1 MKGKKEPMRHPV
13 DIGTLEALEEF
24 KTDYGH
30 RCMFK
35 AMGFTT
41 EELGLPRIAVVN
53 SWSEQSPGHIH
64 LRNIAD
70 GVKAGIRM
78 AGGMPFEINVI
89 GPCTMLGRTV
99 ADGANYDLPQ
109 REAILASVE
118 SALRVGWCQG
128 WVGIGACDKIVP
140 GMMLAAIRLNRPFI
154 FIGGGQMIPSPYRGK
169 NIGYVEGQEIVVQEL
184 RKLKD
189 APHLKEAY
197 EELLEEVTDCCGS
210 SAGACG
216 EMSTGNTMA
225 LLMEALGFSLP
236 GTSTSVGV
244 SAEKIW
250 QSKETGKRIVDM
262 ARKELKPRD
271 ILTVE
276 SLKNAIAVNMAIC
289 GGTNSLVHLQCY
301 AHEARIPLTLDT
313 WDEVSRAV
321 PALCGVTPSGPYVLP
336 DLHKAGGVPAV
347 MKRVESFL
355 ETDCVT
361 VTGEAVKA
369 NLADV
374 NVSDSDVIRSLDN
387 PLWPEGSLAIL
398 RGNLAPRGA
407 VTRHT
412 IIENK
417 SLLDRTFIARV
428 FNSLHQAIEKVLSDA
443 RPLKAG
449 DAVVIRYIGPRGGPA
464 MPCGLGFVRV
474 LKLKAVKD
482 VAIITDGRFSG
493 FTKGYLAI
501 GHVCPEAQVGGVL
514 ALLQDG
520 DRIRVNIQERR
531 LDVDLSDDELARRRA
546 NFRPPDQSG
555 LEGVISMYAHC
566 ALQADEGAGWP
577 ARWSDFDAH

>member
-1 MKGKKEPMRHPV
+1 MKGKKAPMRHPI
-13 DIGTLEALEEF
+13 DISTLEALEEF

-41 EELGLPRIAVVN
+41 EELGQPRIAVVN

-64 LRNIAD
+64 LRSIAE

-99 ADGANYDLPQ
+99 ADAANYDLPQ

-118 SALRVGWCQG
+118 SALRVGWCDG

-154 FIGGGQMIPSPYRGK
+154 FIGGGQMIPSPYEGR
-169 NIGYVEGQEIVVQEL
+169 NVGYVEGQEIVVREL
-184 RKLKD
+184 RKLKN
-189 APHLKEAY
+189 APDLKDAY
-197 EELLEEVTDCCGS
+197 EELLEDVTDCAGS

-225 LLMEALGFSLP
+225 LLMEALGFSPP
-236 GTSTSVGV
+236 GTSTSTAV
-244 SAEKIW
+244 SAQKIW
-250 QSKETGKRIVDM
+250 ESKATGKKIVDL
-262 ARKELKPRD
+262 AKKGLKPSD
-271 ILTVE
+271 ILTMG

-289 GGTNSLVHLQCY
+289 GGTNSLIHLQSY

-313 WDEVSRAV
+313 WEEVSRLV
-321 PALCGVTPSGPYVLP
+321 PALCGVTPSGPYVLY
-336 DLHKAGGVPAV
+336 DLHKAGGVPVV
-347 MKRVESFL
+347 MKRLEGFL
-355 ETDCVT
+355 KGDCVT
-361 VTGEAVKA
+361 ATGETVKA

-374 NVSDSDVIRSLDN
+374 RVTDSDVIRPLDN
-387 PLWPEGSLAIL
+387 PIWPEGSLAIL

-417 SLLDRTFIARV
+417 SLLDMTFRARV
-428 FNSLHQAIEKVLSDA
+428 FDSLQQAIDGVLSGA
-443 RPLKAG
+443 RPLEAG
-449 DAVVIRYIGPRGGPA
+449 DAVVVRYIGPRGGPA
-464 MPCGLGFVRV
+464 MPCGLALVRA
-474 LKLKAVKD
+474 LKLAAVKD
-482 VAIITDGRFSG
+482 IAIITDGRFSG

-501 GHVCPEAQVGGVL
+501 GHVCPEAQTGGLL
-514 ALLQDG
+514 ALLEDG
-520 DRIRVNIQERR
+520 DRIRVSIQERR
-531 LDVDLSDDELARRRA
+531 LDAELSDDEIVRRKA
-546 NFRPPDQSG
+546 AWSPPDQSE

-566 ALQADEGAGWP
+566 ALQADQGAGWP
-577 ARWSDFDAH
+577 ARFSDFDAH

>member
-1 MKGKKEPMRHPV
+1 MKGKKEPMRHPI
-13 DIGTLEALEEF
+13 DIDTLEALEEF

-64 LRNIAD
+64 LRNIAE

-109 REAILASVE
+109 REAILTSIE
-118 SALRVGWCQG
+118 SALRVGWCEG

-154 FIGGGQMIPSPYRGK
+154 FIGGGQMIPSPYKGR

-189 APHLKEAY
+189 APHLREAY

-225 LLMEALGFSLP
+225 LLMEGLGFSLP

-262 ARKELKPRD
+262 AKKGLKPRD
-271 ILTVE
+271 ILTIE

-289 GGTNSLVHLQCY
+289 GGTNSLVHLQSY

-313 WDEVSRAV
+313 WDEVSRKV

-336 DLHKAGGVPAV
+336 DLHNAGGVPAV
-347 MKRVESFL
+347 MKRVEGFL
-355 ETDCVT
+355 EGDCVT
-361 VTGEAVKA
+361 VTGNTVKA

-374 NVSDSDVIRSLDN
+374 RANGSDVIRPLEN

-407 VTRHT
+407 VTAT
-412 IIENK
+412 P
-417 SLLDRTFIARV
+417 S
-428 FNSLHQAIEKVLSDA
+428 
-443 RPLKAG
+443 
-449 DAVVIRYIGPRGGPA
+449 
-464 MPCGLGFVRV
+464 
-474 LKLKAVKD
+474 
-482 VAIITDGRFSG
+482 
-493 FTKGYLAI
+493 
-501 GHVCPEAQVGGVL
+501 
-514 ALLQDG
+514 
-520 DRIRVNIQERR
+520 
-531 LDVDLSDDELARRRA
+531 
-546 NFRPPDQSG
+546 
-555 LEGVISMYAHC
+555 
-566 ALQADEGAGWP
+566 
-577 ARWSDFDAH
+577 

>member
-1 MKGKKEPMRHPV
+1 MKGKKEAMRHPV

-64 LRNIAD
+64 LRNIAE

-118 SALRVGWCQG
+118 SALRVGWCEG

-154 FIGGGQMIPSPYRGK
+154 FIGGGQMIPSPYEGR

-262 ARKELKPRD
+262 ARKGLKPRD
-271 ILTVE
+271 ILTIE

-313 WDEVSRAV
+313 WDEVSKAV

-347 MKRVESFL
+347 MKRVEGFL

-361 VTGEAVKA
+361 VTGETVKA

-374 NVSDSDVIRSLDN
+374 NLSDSDVIRPLDN

-428 FNSLHQAIEKVLSDA
+428 FNSLRQAIEEVLSGA

-464 MPCGLGFVRV
+464 MPCGLGFVRA
-474 LKLKAVKD
+474 LKLRAVKD

-520 DRIRVNIQERR
+520 DRIRVNIRERR
-531 LDVDLSDDELARRRA
+531 LDVELSDDELARRRA
-546 NFRPPDQSG
+546 LWSPPDQSE

>member
-64 LRNIAD
+64 LRNIAE

-154 FIGGGQMIPSPYRGK
+154 FIGGGQMIPSPYQGK

-428 FNSLHQAIEKVLSDA
+428 FNSLHQAIEEVLSGA

>member
-1 MKGKKEPMRHPV
+1 MRHPV
-13 DIGTLEALEEF
+13 DIDSLEALEDF

-64 LRNIAD
+64 LRNVAE

-99 ADGANYDLPQ
+99 ADAANYDLPQ
-109 REAILASVE
+109 REAILASIE
-118 SALRVGWCQG
+118 SALRVGWCDG
-128 WVGIGACDKIVP
+128 WVGIGACDKIIP

-154 FIGGGQMIPSPYRGK
+154 FIGGGQMIPSPYQGR
-169 NIGYVEGQEIVVQEL
+169 NIGYVEGQEIVVREL
-184 RKLKD
+184 RKLKE

-236 GTSTSVGV
+236 GTSTSLGV

-250 QSKETGKRIVDM
+250 ESKETGKRIVDI
-262 ARKELKPRD
+262 AKKELKPRD
-271 ILTVE
+271 MLSMK

-289 GGTNSLVHLQCY
+289 GGTNSLIHLQSY
-301 AHEARIPLTLDT
+301 AHEARIPLTLDM
-313 WDEVSRAV
+313 WDDISRSV
-321 PALCGVTPSGPYVLP
+321 PSLVGVTPSGPYVLH
-336 DLHKAGGVPAV
+336 DLHKAGGVPVV
-347 MKRVESFL
+347 MKRVEQFL
-355 ETDCVT
+355 KGDCVT
-361 VTGEAVKA
+361 VTGRTVKE

-374 NVSDSDVIRSLDN
+374 RVTDSDVIRPLDN
-387 PLWPEGSLAIL
+387 PLWPEGSLAVL
-398 RGNLAPRGA
+398 KGNLAPRGA

-412 IIENK
+412 VVENK
-417 SLLDRTFIARV
+417 ALLDMTFRARV
-428 FNSLHQAIEKVLSDA
+428 FNSLQQAVDELLSGARVLE
-443 RPLKAG
+443 AG
-449 DAVVIRYIGPRGGPA
+449 DAVVVRYIGPRGGPA
-464 MPCGLGFVRV
+464 MPCGLGLVRA
-474 LKLKAVKD
+474 LKLKAVTD
-482 VAIITDGRFSG
+482 IAIITDGRFSG

-501 GHVCPEAQVGGVL
+501 GHVCPEAQTGGAL
-514 ALLQDG
+514 GLLQDG
-520 DRIRVNIQERR
+520 DRIRVNVQERR
-531 LDVDLSDDELARRRA
+531 LDVLLSDDELKRRRA
-546 NFRPPDQSG
+546 AWSPPDQSE
-555 LEGVISMYAHC
+555 LEGVTALYAHC

-577 ARWSDFDAH
+577 ARLADFDAPLK